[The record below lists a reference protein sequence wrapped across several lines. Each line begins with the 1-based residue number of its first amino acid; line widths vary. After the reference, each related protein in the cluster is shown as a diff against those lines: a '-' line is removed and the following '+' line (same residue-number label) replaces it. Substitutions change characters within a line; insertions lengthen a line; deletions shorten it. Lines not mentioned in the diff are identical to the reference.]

1 MEREDEDL
9 KDMFEPGEIV
19 VFNDGY
25 RIQLGEVKK
34 KNPMVEDNYFVYYS
48 TGDTAASTDACYL
61 HKTENGY
68 AFKRRKNTECLKE
81 ILRRR

>member
-9 KDMFEPGEIV
+9 KDMFAPGEIV

-48 TGDTAASTDACYL
+48 TGDTAGINRCLLSTQSREWLCV
-61 HKTENGY
+61 
-68 AFKRRKNTECLKE
+68 
-81 ILRRR
+81 